1 MDFLDN
7 YFKYEI
13 GTEISGLTEQLNV
26 FYLLKLYEKYDGNL
40 IVLTSSLYEANKIYN
55 MLSNMNENTLLFPMD
70 DFLSSMIIAASPELK
85 YKRLETLDKLKT
97 NKKMIITT
105 N

>member
-26 FYLLKLYEKYDGNL
+26 FYLLKLHEKMNRN
-40 IVLTSSLYEANKIYN
+40 IVVLTSSLYEANKIYN
-55 MLSNMNENTLLFPMD
+55 SLSNYL
-70 DFLSSMIIAASPELK
+70 
-85 YKRLETLDKLKT
+85 
-97 NKKMIITT
+97 
-105 N
+105 

>member
-26 FYLLKLYEKYDGNL
+26 FYLLKLHEK
-40 IVLTSSLYEANKIYN
+40 
-55 MLSNMNENTLLFPMD
+55 
-70 DFLSSMIIAASPELK
+70 
-85 YKRLETLDKLKT
+85 
-97 NKKMIITT
+97 
-105 N
+105 